1 MKNTVAKKEGEN
13 KGRNKRKERKEG
25 RKDRGTEQDT
35 MLSEEL
41 KNRDE
46 QYNK

>member
-1 MKNTVAKKEGEN
+1 MIVKMIQDLKK
-13 KGRNKRKERKEG
+13 KKKKRKKG

>member
-1 MKNTVAKKEGEN
+1 MIVKMIQDLKKKKKE
-13 KGRNKRKERKEG
+13 ERKKG

>member
-1 MKNTVAKKEGEN
+1 MIVKMIQDLKK
-13 KGRNKRKERKEG
+13 KKKKERKEG